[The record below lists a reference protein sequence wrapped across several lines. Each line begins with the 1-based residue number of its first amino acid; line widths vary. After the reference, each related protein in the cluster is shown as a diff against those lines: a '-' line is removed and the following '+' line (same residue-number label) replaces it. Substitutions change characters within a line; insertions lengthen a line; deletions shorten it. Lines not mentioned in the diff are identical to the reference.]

1 MRRHGEILHQ
11 MEQLKIEKKWKEACY
26 GKLGRKTKEDDERGR
41 ERSAIGDVEM
51 SGKETEQ
58 KERRPWENFLW
69 NMKKCLR
76 KEREWKTKRQE

>member
-1 MRRHGEILHQ
+1 MRRHGEILHL

-51 SGKETEQ
+51 SEKRRSRKKEGHGRT
-58 KERRPWENFLW
+58 F
-69 NMKKCLR
+69 CG
-76 KEREWKTKRQE
+76 T